1 MKNASRS
8 AFWAAALLM
17 ATSAIGPGFLTQTT
31 VFTQQLL
38 AGFSCIILLSI
49 LLDIGVQL
57 NIWQILFARQQTANE
72 VADDLLPGL
81 GKLLT
86 ILIAIGGFAFN
97 LGNIAGTGLG
107 LETMTGLPTR
117 TSAAISVALILL
129 LLLNKEKALPFMDR
143 AVKWMG
149 IIMLV
154 LTTYVAFASQPPLK
168 TLFRETFWPSRF
180 DYKALLTIVGGTVGG
195 YICFAGAHRM
205 LESSRTGDG
214 NITLKTVRSSASM
227 GILTA
232 SLMRYLL
239 FLAAL
244 GVVSKGLLVQSGN
257 PTADVFRQAAGETGF
272 RLFGIVMWCA
282 AVTSVLGSAYTTISF
297 AKTYIPW
304 LQRNPEKGAIIFIL
318 CSTVFFLGW
327 GNPVQLLLAAG
338 LINGFILPVS
348 MVILLL
354 AVTKNNNGYQHPR
367 ILTITGWLIA
377 ALLSWMAIQVLLQ
390 N

>member
-1 MKNASRS
+1 MLKNKPSS
-8 AFWAAALLM
+8 FWAAAFLM

-49 LLDIGVQL
+49 LLDIGVQM
-57 NIWQILFARQQTANE
+57 NIWQILFARKQRANQ
-72 VADDLLPGL
+72 VADELLPGL

-86 ILIAIGGFAFN
+86 ILIVIGGFAFN
-97 LGNIAGTGLG
+97 IGNIAGAGLG
-107 LETMTGLPTR
+107 LETITGISPKAG
-117 TSAAISVALILL
+117 AAISVAFLLILL
-129 LLLNKEKALPFMDR
+129 FNKEKALPLMDS

-149 IIMLV
+149 VLMLV
-154 LTTYVAFASQPPLK
+154 LTAYIAVSSGPSYSGLLT
-168 TLFRETFWPSRF
+168 ETFWPKKFS
-180 DYKALLTIVGGTVGG
+180 YTALVTIVGGTVGG

-205 LESSRTGDG
+205 LEAGSTEKL
-214 NITLKTVRSSASM
+214 TLPVVRSSAAT

-244 GVVSKGLLVQSGN
+244 GVVGKGLLLDAAN
-257 PTADVFRQAAGETGF
+257 PAADVFRKAAGETGF

-282 AVTSVLGSAYTTISF
+282 AITSILGSAYTSISF
-297 AKTYIPW
+297 ARSYLPW
-304 LQRNPEKGAIIFIL
+304 LQDRPEKGAILFIT
-318 CSTVFFLGW
+318 CSTVFFLLW
-327 GNPVQLLLAAG
+327 GKPVQLLLAAG

-348 MVILLL
+348 LVILLV
-354 AVTKNNNGYQHPR
+354 AVRTNKNGYQHPK
-367 ILTITGWLIA
+367 
-377 ALLSWMAIQVLLQ
+377 LLSIAGWVIAVLLGFASIQVLLQ